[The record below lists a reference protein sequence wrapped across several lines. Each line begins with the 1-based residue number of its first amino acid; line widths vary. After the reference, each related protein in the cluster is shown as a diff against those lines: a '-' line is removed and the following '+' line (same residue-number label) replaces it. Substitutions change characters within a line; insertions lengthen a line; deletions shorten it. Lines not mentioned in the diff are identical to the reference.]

1 MPPPKKKPP
10 PPAKLSAMDQMIADC
25 VKKAKARKRSGQTD
39 KEWRAT
45 YAATLKGQDDRAAPM
60 SETPFAGDAFKKK

>member
-1 MPPPKKKPP
+1 MSPPKKPA

-39 KEWRAT
+39 KEWRAK
-45 YAATLKGQDDRAAPM
+45 YAATLKGGDDGAAPM
-60 SETPFAGDAFKKK
+60 SETPFAGNAFKKK

>member
-1 MPPPKKKPP
+1 MPPPKKPAPQAKP
-10 PPAKLSAMDQMIADC
+10 SALDQMIADC

-39 KEWRAT
+39 KEWRAN
-45 YAATLKGQDDRAAPM
+45 YSASLKSEERAAPM

>member
-1 MPPPKKKPP
+1 
-10 PPAKLSAMDQMIADC
+10 MDQMIADC

-39 KEWRAT
+39 KEWRAN
-45 YAATLKGQDDRAAPM
+45 YSASLKSEERAAPM

>member
-1 MPPPKKKPP
+1 
-10 PPAKLSAMDQMIADC
+10 MDQMIADC

-39 KEWRAT
+39 KEWRAK
-45 YAATLKGQDDRAAPM
+45 YAASLKGEDDRAAPM